1 MGIAALKSKDV
12 AANGATIEHDVE
24 RLSLPIQ
31 LPPYARHADIGAMHQ
46 CKTVPCRRF
55 PEKMKAI
62 RATMRQF
69 RALPSNI
76 FPAGRPQLVPDVAGD
91 GRLRVSDGGFD
102 PRRIKRG
109 SMRSSLRFEHG
120 GLDGYATDH
129 ADE

>member
-31 LPPYARHADIGAMHQ
+31 LPPHARHADIWAMHQ

-69 RALPSNI
+69 RTLSSNI
-76 FPAGRPQLVPDVAGD
+76 FPAGRPHLVPVVAGD
-91 GRLRVSDGGFD
+91 GCLPLCSGLLA
-102 PRRIKRG
+102 PRRKNWTR
-109 SMRSSLRFEHG
+109 L
-120 GLDGYATDH
+120 
-129 ADE
+129 